1 MPPRKKITLPD
12 EVREALKGRLSQSK
26 AIAAR
31 AEEDFHV
38 DVYLMNQ
45 AGLTF
50 DEIATQLGTRTSTVS
65 DWKRKGEEAYRR
77 RESARSEPAGEDPV
91 RSGEL
96 EPLG

>member
-12 EVREALKGRLSQSK
+12 EVRDALKGRLSESK
-26 AIAAR
+26 DVADR
-31 AEEDFHV
+31 AEESFHI
-38 DVYLMNQ
+38 DVYLMNR

-50 DEIATQLGTRTSTVS
+50 EEIATQLGTRTSTVS

-77 RESARSEPAGEDPV
+77 RESARSESAGEDPV

-96 EPLG
+96 LAHG